1 MFTTQRLR
9 TRFSRV
15 DPAQSARARL
25 LNDPAMRRNLPTP
38 ACAQAA
44 RHPAPITFAPLSADL
59 VRSQCAAALSRAEQM
74 RRARQVA
81 QSFRQHYLAGI
92 AYHTEQQVAL
102 ATIRPKKGVG
112 YASETPHQIRVEANG
127 NVSVVHFAG
136 AHLPEQHLILHRLFL
151 LLASLMALLGT
162 LFTLVLM

>member
-25 LNDPAMRRNLPTP
+25 LNDPAMRRNLPPP
-38 ACAQAA
+38 AYAHAA
-44 RHPAPITFAPLSADL
+44 HHPASVTFAPLSAEL
-59 VRSQCAAALSRAEQM
+59 VRLQSAAALSRAEQM

-81 QSFRQHYLAGI
+81 QSFRQHYLAEI
-92 AYHTEQQVAL
+92 AYHAEQQVAL
-102 ATIRPKKGVG
+102 ATIRPKKGASQ
-112 YASETPHQIRVEANG
+112 ASETPHQIRVEANG
-127 NVSVVHFAG
+127 NVSVVHFTG

-151 LLASLMALLGT
+151 LLAGLMALLGT
-162 LFTLVLM
+162 LFTLILM